1 MSSNANFTP
10 LGPNKRWPIAGEGQI
25 VSQTTTQFQR
35 TDMIGREIGIQGEVL
50 PRAPVTGACRKCGFV
65 GHLPFQ
71 CRNFIQLKPNQKVD
85 IDISSTSSEE
95 YTTPLTVREGKKAVK
110 KMRKRQKKELKKL
123 EKKMKKEKKKKRKR
137 KHSSSTSDSDER
149 NSDGKKRRTEK
160 ERNKKKRRRKSS
172 TSS

>member
-1 MSSNANFTP
+1 MADC
-10 LGPNKRWPIAGEGQI
+10 
-25 VSQTTTQFQR
+25 R
-35 TDMIGREIGIQGEVL
+35 TEMIGREIGIQGEVL

-123 EKKMKKEKKKKRKR
+123 EKKRKKEKKKKRKR